1 MIYPKILFVTNR
13 NDFATDY
20 LILKLRNYDDNIPY
34 LRINSED
41 IDKLSIKTDL
51 IKSSIITVEDADYDI
66 SSLVSGYFRRAPSVF
81 DKPLSDKDTNFINR
95 ERRHFLEGFYESL
108 KIKWVNPIF
117 STYKAERKMYQ
128 LSLAKEV
135 GFDIPKTIVTNSPQ
149 EIKTF
154 IKNFTCIIKPI
165 SNGLIVNDKKIYSIY
180 TSEIKENDIN
190 NYSDIYEMPLF
201 IQQKIPKICDIRAT
215 VVGNKIFATGIKVH
229 DNQNTDWRYENIKK
243 EYFIHELPNKI
254 CNEIYSL
261 HKKLNLVYSAFD
273 FILTTEGQYVFLET
287 NPAGEWVWLEKE
299 LNIDISKALLKEL
312 L

>member
-165 SNGLIVNDKKIYSIY
+165 SNGLIVNDKKI
-180 TSEIKENDIN
+180 
-190 NYSDIYEMPLF
+190 
-201 IQQKIPKICDIRAT
+201 
-215 VVGNKIFATGIKVH
+215 
-229 DNQNTDWRYENIKK
+229 
-243 EYFIHELPNKI
+243 
-254 CNEIYSL
+254 
-261 HKKLNLVYSAFD
+261 
-273 FILTTEGQYVFLET
+273 
-287 NPAGEWVWLEKE
+287 
-299 LNIDISKALLKEL
+299 
-312 L
+312 